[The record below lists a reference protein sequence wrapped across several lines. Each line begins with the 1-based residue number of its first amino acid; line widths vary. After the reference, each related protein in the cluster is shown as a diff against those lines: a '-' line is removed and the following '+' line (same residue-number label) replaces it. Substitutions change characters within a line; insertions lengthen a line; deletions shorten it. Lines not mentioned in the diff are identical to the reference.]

1 MSETPGKT
9 VKVKFEVE
17 IQDVGDELHGRLMK
31 LHEDDDLTNMVKSVL
46 SEADAADSESYTRVI
61 WGQWQQL
68 G

>member
-1 MSETPGKT
+1 MSEPSGKT

-17 IQDVGDELHGRLMK
+17 IRDVDDDLHGRLMK
-31 LHEDDDLTNMVKSVL
+31 LHEDDDLTNMVRSVL
-46 SEADAADSESYTRVI
+46 SEADNESYTRVI